1 MTDMSI
7 DFPYRSA
14 LLQLARHAIA
24 VAVNDDATAS
34 DEPPDPTLPFLRER
48 RGVFVTLS
56 QRSRLRG
63 CIGRVEPDSPLRVM
77 IPDVAR
83 SAALADP
90 RFPAVQA
97 HELASIV
104 IEISVLSTPE
114 LATPEEIEVGR
125 HGLIVSARGRRGLLL
140 PQVATH
146 YAWSREQFLDE
157 VCLKA
162 GLTADAWRD
171 NGTRLQSFTAEIFSE
186 DSI

>member
-1 MTDMSI
+1 
-7 DFPYRSA
+7 
-14 LLQLARHAIA
+14 
-24 VAVNDDATAS
+24 
-34 DEPPDPTLPFLRER
+34 
-48 RGVFVTLS
+48 
-56 QRSRLRG
+56 
-63 CIGRVEPDSPLRVM
+63 M

-90 RFPAVQA
+90 RFPGVQA